1 MTINREDIK
10 KLVVQ
15 QMLQES
21 IQEEGAVS
29 DWFNKFSDK
38 FNKGAEYV
46 KASQKG
52 ASKDGQ
58 KPLDFNKK
66 LQLVADFIQMNRDS
80 KLVKDSDL
88 GKMLF
93 SANPLQEAY
102 ESQLLK
108 LMKDKKIDEKDVD
121 HFIFQMSKNEQAR
134 KQLQDLGLNV
144 PAQASAA
151 ASTQK
156 QAEPETEVSDDM
168 IVGSTPNKEE
178 PSTAAQK
185 QEIPDLV
192 PGMEV
197 KTKKA
202 KINFLPP
209 VEDAPN
215 PEAAKEVAK
224 TSADRAAQLK
234 QKFDSGKATAGEKDE
249 LLALMGIGKQKTV
262 KRKTTKKQPVK
273 KGTTVP
279 LQKGMMKAG
288 GRLGESLQEAII
300 EEIYN
305 FLTGKTK

>member
-1 MTINREDIK
+1 VTIKREDIK
-10 KLVVQ
+10 KLVIQ

-29 DWFNKFSDK
+29 DWLRQ
-38 FNKGAEYV
+38 
-46 KASQKG
+46 KASSGLIGGGKAIQRAGEKIAPKD

-80 KLVKDSDL
+80 KVVKDSDL

-121 HFIFQMSKNEQAR
+121 LFLSQMSKNEQAR
-134 KQLQDLGLNV
+134 KQLQDLGLIGL
-144 PAQASAA
+144 AQQQ
-151 ASTQK
+151 TK
-156 QAEPETEVSDDM
+156 PETDVSDDM
-168 IVGSTPNKEE
+168 IVGSTPAEKQPE
-178 PSTAAQK
+178 PQQIA
-185 QEIPDLV
+185 PDLV

-209 VEDAPN
+209 IEDAPT

-234 QKFDSGKATAGEKDE
+234 QKFDSGKASANEKDE

-262 KRKTTKKQPVK
+262 KRRTMKKQPAK
-273 KGTTVP
+273 KVTTAP
-279 LQKGMMKAG
+279 LQKGMTKAG
-288 GRLGESLQEAII
+288 GRLGESLREALV

-305 FLTGKTK
+305 LLTGKTK

>member
-10 KLVVQ
+10 KLVIQ

-29 DWFNKFSDK
+29 DWLRQ
-38 FNKGAEYV
+38 
-46 KASQKG
+46 KASSGLIGGGKAIQRAGEKIAPKD

-80 KLVKDSDL
+80 KVVKDSDL

-108 LMKDKKIDEKDVD
+108 LMKDKKINEKDVD
-121 HFIFQMSKNEQAR
+121 LFLSQMSKNEQAR
-134 KQLQDLGLNV
+134 KQLQDLGLIGL
-144 PAQASAA
+144 AQQQ
-151 ASTQK
+151 TK
-156 QAEPETEVSDDM
+156 PETDVSDDM
-168 IVGSTPNKEE
+168 IVGSTPAEKQPE
-178 PSTAAQK
+178 PQQIA
-185 QEIPDLV
+185 PDLV

-209 VEDAPN
+209 IEDAPT

-224 TSADRAAQLK
+224 TSADRAAELK
-234 QKFDSGKATAGEKDE
+234 QLFDAGLANAVEKDE
-249 LLALMGIGKQKTV
+249 LLALMGIQNK
-262 KRKTTKKQPVK
+262 KTTKSTRAK
-273 KGTTVP
+273 
-279 LQKGMMKAG
+279 KAG
-288 GRLGESLQEAII
+288 SAKPKPAAKSKRGSKQRRESIDNNLKQIL
-300 EEIYN
+300 EEQIYN
-305 FLTGKTK
+305 LLTGKTK